1 MPSFN
6 QAAAITLRI
15 LLFRAGPQDFPFSP
29 ELTRVVLALM
39 LATAWLQSQLTLAPL
54 AAAVHAGATIAV
66 WALFTRALLQARG
79 LLNRYPQ
86 TLNALFATTVVV
98 TLLMLAPLSAL
109 APYVEALAE
118 YQEAMRQEPAPS
130 AIPQPPPLPV
140 LPAFAALLLSLW
152 NFIVSAHIYRHALDV
167 RPAMGAVATLVAAL
181 VTVTLASAVTAF
193 VIR

>member
-109 APYVEALAE
+109 APYAQALAE
-118 YQEAMRQEPAPS
+118 YQEATRQEPAPA
-130 AIPQPPPLPV
+130 AIPPPPLPV

>member
-1 MPSFN
+1 MSSFN

-15 LLFRAGPQDFPFSP
+15 LLFRAGPQDFPYSS
-29 ELTRVVLALM
+29 ELTRVVLGLM
-39 LATAWLQSQLTLAPL
+39 LATAWLQSQLTLPPL
-54 AAAVHAGATIAV
+54 AAAVHAGATLAV

-79 LLNRYPQ
+79 MLNRYQQ
-86 TLNALFATTVVV
+86 TVNALFATTVVV

-109 APYVEALAE
+109 APYADALAQ
-118 YQEAMRQEPAPS
+118 YQEAMRQEPPPTVT
-130 AIPQPPPLPV
+130 PQPPPLPV

-152 NFIVSAHIYRHALDV
+152 NFVVSAHIYRHALDV
-167 RPAMGAVATLVAAL
+167 RPVLGAAATLVAAL